1 MKEYNFFI
9 PEVIHKQQSESSNIF
24 NRHETMPVDLNRVPS
39 HYEKIQMKK
48 FNQTKRTLEDKW
60 IVRGRMAIKKPK
72 VMVSKQTF
80 TM

>member
-1 MKEYNFFI
+1 
-9 PEVIHKQQSESSNIF
+9 
-24 NRHETMPVDLNRVPS
+24 MPVDLNRVPS